1 MYFLYK
7 IKLDF
12 FQNITTVKRLESK
25 FISAIVYYFWRHS
38 CNLNVHHERGIS
50 IQNVTLCR
58 LFFSLAETMY
68 FASMWCD
75 QSWWNSHFIRLTF
88 SLPRFEFGSAIFI
101 AWGGSLLDVL
111 GGAMLA
117 ASCSKKKHLSKY
129 PAATS
134 SRSGAPACT
143 KEYVWGLP
151 PRNGTFTSPTMQTGL
166 G

>member
-1 MYFLYK
+1 M
-7 IKLDF
+7 
-12 FQNITTVKRLESK
+12 
-25 FISAIVYYFWRHS
+25 
-38 CNLNVHHERGIS
+38 C
-50 IQNVTLCR
+50 
-58 LFFSLAETMY
+58 

-129 PAATS
+129 PATTG
-134 SRSGAPACT
+134 SRSGAPTCT
-143 KEYVWGLP
+143 KEYVWGRHQELDFY
-151 PRNGTFTSPTMQTGL
+151 FTYYASLDNLLIVTLTSFWIDFYKWHVAPCLQSSQCISFL
-166 G
+166 KDVFWAVVVSHICLFRSF